1 MQKTKPLVN
10 KHYFKFILLLL
21 ILIAFKPLFGQKIT
35 VREDLV
41 LDTDKE
47 LLNSST
53 EWFSFNKSKEKW
65 QYKNS
70 SDNFYFDLIQEVN
83 LDEIPKNHKVI
94 SLNQFYLDIE
104 EQYRQIHKENY
115 QEELWKN
122 MFSYKRNFRYSNLYI
137 KLNKEN
143 SIKYY
148 KVNFNYQ
155 WTSH

>member
-35 VREDLV
+35 VKQVLV

-70 SDNFYFDLIQEVN
+70 C
-83 LDEIPKNHKVI
+83 
-94 SLNQFYLDIE
+94 NQ
-104 EQYRQIHKENY
+104 
-115 QEELWKN
+115 
-122 MFSYKRNFRYSNLYI
+122 
-137 KLNKEN
+137 
-143 SIKYY
+143 
-148 KVNFNYQ
+148 
-155 WTSH
+155 